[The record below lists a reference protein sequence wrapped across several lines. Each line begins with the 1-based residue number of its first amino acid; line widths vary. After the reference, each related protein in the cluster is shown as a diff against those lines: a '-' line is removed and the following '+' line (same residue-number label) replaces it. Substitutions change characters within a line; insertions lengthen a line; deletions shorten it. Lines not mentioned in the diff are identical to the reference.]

1 MANLDKENS
10 ITYSL
15 TEVALELCA
24 QHEFSQYL
32 SYRSGMNSFKRESKV
47 PLVVPGNK
55 SNRIATRLVQRPMVI
70 GKRRL
75 TAAQRRAILDAMLK
89 AA

>member
-1 MANLDKENS
+1 MKNARDCS
-10 ITYSL
+10 IINVMDTIKHDRKLSAVSA
-15 TEVALELCA
+15 TE
-24 QHEFSQYL
+24 
-32 SYRSGMNSFKRESKV
+32 
-47 PLVVPGNK
+47 K
-55 SNRIATRLVQRPMVI
+55 SARVATRLVQKPMVI